1 MINILNS
8 YAKNINERYNET
20 LRFIFYVI
28 NILSTEFN
36 LDEYE
41 VYKLISEKT
50 GLINYISENFTFLH
64 MVSKNELLDFCKEYL
79 KKEGIF

>member
-1 MINILNS
+1 MLNVLNS
-8 YAKNINERYNET
+8 YAKNVNERYNET

-28 NILSTEFN
+28 NILSTEFK

-41 VYKLISEKT
+41 IYNLISEKT
-50 GLINYISENFTFLH
+50 DLINYISENFTFLH